1 MTDRYQIINLIE
13 KDQLGSMYLAQD
25 TTLQR
30 KVIYRDFEHTDA
42 SAKPEEFSNY
52 TGKLCALQHPNLLTI
67 YDISINDD
75 GYFMVTQ
82 FLEAESLVQR
92 LAQGA
97 INQVGVHNMAC
108 DLLDALHAAHSSGL
122 YHGALRTDSIKR
134 IPRVRGGHRYMVVDF
149 GMDRISTMI
158 CGRHVIMADPVLMA
172 PELVGGKKQA
182 DGQSDLFTLGQLCY
196 ISLVG
201 GHPYAGKSPEECAQA
216 YRDGGLPHLNTYVQG
231 VQQDFADWV
240 MWLVS
245 GKPDDRP
252 FSSHEA
258 MAALHAIR
266 LKAPAPNVPGVTQA
280 VDVPNMPEP
289 NQPKITEPV
298 QVSSELEPKPVKRSA
313 ATKVSKEGRLL
324 LFAVGAVIC
333 LLVVL
338 ILVVVFRDDSSVS
351 QGWSASSDK
360 SMVVLQKT
368 QTMTQAINK
377 SMMESINLDTGKAI
391 DWTVITG
398 VPAASARVLKK
409 GGMHITNILA
419 IGEFTELIH
428 QKKTVS
434 YTAGGSTI
442 TSQASVTNSKRGGA
456 VEGEGW
462 EVFVRI
468 PEKQEGALLL
478 TLFMVQN
485 QCDFTLEVRSTHKS
499 NEGEVDIM
507 NIAQTQPGI
516 VKIPLKISQP
526 LPGYYTFRVLAT
538 SVNKAT
544 GFEMGLS
551 AVLLESI

>member
-42 SAKPEEFSNY
+42 SAKPEEFSSY

-92 LAQGA
+92 LTQGA
-97 INQVGVHNMAC
+97 INQVGVHNLAC

-172 PELVGGKKQA
+172 PELVGGKKPA

-201 GHPYAGKSPEECAQA
+201 GHPYAGKSPEACAQA

-298 QVSSELEPKPVKRSA
+298 MVSSELEPKPAKKSA
-313 ATKVSKEGRLL
+313 ATKVSKEGGLL
-324 LFAVGAVIC
+324 LLAVGSVIC

-338 ILVVVFRDDSSVS
+338 ILVLVFRDDSSS
-351 QGWSASSDK
+351 AQGSSASSNK

-368 QTMTQAINK
+368 QTMTQTITNNK
-377 SMMESINLDTGKAI
+377 IKSINLDTGKAI

-409 GGMHITNILA
+409 GGRHITNILA
-419 IGEFTELIH
+419 LGEFTELIH

-442 TSQASVTNSKRGGA
+442 TSQTSVTNSKKGGA

-499 NEGEVDIM
+499 NEGEVDKM